1 MEDNAGSRLPL
12 LAPSSRGASCAAKLP
27 KVVDPVLT
35 NTNLINVP
43 AAKMMSQEK
52 RWHGKSCRKCFNS
65 VENMDA
71 QFNASTSC
79 EQTVV
84 NLHQV
89 SSKDVPNAV
98 EALSDSLAPIILK
111 LGEAEI

>member
-1 MEDNAGSRLPL
+1 
-12 LAPSSRGASCAAKLP
+12 
-27 KVVDPVLT
+27 
-35 NTNLINVP
+35 
-43 AAKMMSQEK
+43 
-52 RWHGKSCRKCFNS
+52 
-65 VENMDA
+65 MDA